1 MLASNMEEDAFYMG
15 EPTQGAEYQSWAA
28 HSFISWMP
36 MEMVVV

>member
-15 EPTQGAEYQSWAA
+15 GGGAEYQWWAA